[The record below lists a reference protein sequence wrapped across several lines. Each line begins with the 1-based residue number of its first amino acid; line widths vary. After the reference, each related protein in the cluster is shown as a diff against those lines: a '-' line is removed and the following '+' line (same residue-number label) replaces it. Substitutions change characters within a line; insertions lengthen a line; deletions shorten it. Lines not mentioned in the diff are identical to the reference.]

1 MNRVLGDTC
10 AGKGPCP
17 APPSSVTAVGC
28 VERCWLV
35 LHPRDD
41 KVLFP
46 CGDPTTGS
54 HLNCPA
60 ASTDG
65 NGEPGR
71 SGDGNTAESK
81 KKKKNQRFL
90 PSLESWLP
98 FGPLFD
104 STPLTPVPQFT
115 HPSVEHKHLPVW
127 GRANTLELREGM
139 TVFRADVL
147 RLQPGIWGP
156 GP

>member
-1 MNRVLGDTC
+1 MGSQEG
-10 AGKGPCP
+10 AG
-17 APPSSVTAVGC
+17 
-28 VERCWLV
+28 
-35 LHPRDD
+35 
-41 KVLFP
+41 
-46 CGDPTTGS
+46 TGTLLS
-54 HLNCPA
+54 Q
-60 ASTDG
+60 
-65 NGEPGR
+65 
-71 SGDGNTAESK
+71 K

-139 TVFRADVL
+139 TEFRAEVL
-147 RLQPGIWGP
+147 RLPPGIWGP